1 MEHDDRKD
9 LKAVLAALQ
18 EPPLMTL
25 DEALAAPDPVAEIAR
40 RIGRDDRSTM
50 TDPEK
55 VFWSVAWFVGAT
67 MNDGLD
73 VALAGEGAGLVGLVA
88 EFTRRY
94 GSPELK
100 ALMDDVV
107 AAAGQRDPDCLDAL
121 TERFFEH
128 EDQFS
133 EALVALAA
141 NNRAAFD
148 LEAPRAGKGG

>member
-1 MEHDDRKD
+1 
-9 LKAVLAALQ
+9 
-18 EPPLMTL
+18 MTL
-25 DEALAAPDPVAEIAR
+25 DAALASADPVSEIAR
-40 RIGRDDRSTM
+40 RIGRGDRSTL

-55 VFWSVAWFVGAT
+55 VFWSVSWFVGAT
-67 MNDGLD
+67 LNDGLD
-73 VALAGEGAGLVGLVA
+73 EALAGEGAGLVGLVA

-100 ALMDDVV
+100 ELMDDVV
-107 AAAGQRDPDCLDAL
+107 AAAGQSDPDCLDAL

-128 EDQFS
+128 EDHFT

-148 LEAPRAGKGG
+148 LEAPKAGKGG